1 MMHGTSKNL
10 QQMAMEK
17 VIKYHELEM
26 IHGQ

>member
-26 IHGQ
+26 IHG